1 MCLVKVR
8 GEVEDDV
15 IVPAR
20 VVERDHHHRETTLVE
35 SAPAVIER
43 PPPIQRPSRSRRYSS
58 NSSST
63 SSSSTRSSR
72 SSISYGNHHGR
83 HSYRASF
90 HGSAH
95 GGSSYDDRSRSGR
108 SRSRERSYY
117 RDGERSVSGAY
128 ERNGSAVR
136 SSFRYV
142 DPQPRGS
149 RQEARQEIQRAEE
162 HLARA
167 AELQE
172 RDRRLRTITYHDNP
186 RSSTASHR
194 SHYSQHSRDAS
205 RRRSDVVV
213 LQDERVRDR
222 YSR

>member
-20 VVERDHHHRETTLVE
+20 VVERDHHHRETQIVE

-58 NSSST
+58 NSSSN

-72 SSISYGNHHGR
+72 SSVSYSHGGGGHHSR
-83 HSYRASF
+83 HSYR
-90 HGSAH
+90 GSTH
-95 GGSSYDDRSRSGR
+95 GGSSYMDDDRSRSGR

-117 RDGERSVSGAY
+117 RDGDHRY

-136 SSFRYV
+136 SRGSFRYV

-149 RQEARQEIQRAEE
+149 RQEARQEIMRAEE
-162 HLARA
+162 HLQRA

-172 RDRRLRTITYHDNP
+172 RDRRMRTITYHDHP
-186 RSSTASHR
+186 RSSTASHL
-194 SHYSQHSRDAS
+194 SYHSRDGS

-213 LQDERVRDR
+213 LQDERIRDR